1 MTTAQLEALRAS
13 MTSRFEGWE
22 RDAAA
27 SFLAAAYSRLRLR
40 DEARSLVKTTPST
53 ARAAGAWTPETAAAL
68 AASALSEAGLGQEPA
83 ARFLVSMAGE
93 DLARTFAA
101 GIVSPLYAAAAARA
115 ALTPEVGGL
124 TAGESAASPDL
135 VCTRRADGFPADQDR
150 LVLGTWGALLD
161 APGCLAAEASGL
173 PASPYVWW
181 QVEQTGYIVPDD
193 TRPAERSA
201 LEVERTYLGA
211 DGKAKT
217 EFSAGERVTVRVKVK
232 SFAGESA
239 VRDAV
244 VTDLLPGGFV
254 WAMPAGACPEGALEC
269 RRAEDR
275 VQWAVPALTNWEPL
289 TFTYTVRAAYP
300 GVYRAG
306 SAAALS
312 LSNPALAAQSRS
324 AKIRITAPEE
334 PSGTNA
340 PQPATSP
347 TPASAVQ

>member
-1 MTTAQLEALRAS
+1 
-13 MTSRFEGWE
+13 
-22 RDAAA
+22 
-27 SFLAAAYSRLRLR
+27 
-40 DEARSLVKTTPST
+40 
-53 ARAAGAWTPETAAAL
+53 
-68 AASALSEAGLGQEPA
+68 
-83 ARFLVSMAGE
+83 MAGE

-150 LVLGTWGALLD
+150 LVLGAWGALLD

-193 TRPAERSA
+193 TQPADRSA

-217 EFSAGERVTVRVKVK
+217 EFTAGERVTVRVRVK

>member
-40 DEARSLVKTTPST
+40 DEARSLVKSTPST

-124 TAGESAASPDL
+124 TAGESAASPIWSALDVRTGSL
-135 VCTRRADGFPADQDR
+135 PTRI
-150 LVLGTWGALLD
+150 VSCW
-161 APGCLAAEASGL
+161 APGARFWMPPAVWL
-173 PASPYVWW
+173 PKHRGSWPRPMFGGKSSKRATSCPM
-181 QVEQTGYIVPDD
+181 
-193 TRPAERSA
+193 TRSRPTAPRLKSNA
-201 LEVERTYLGA
+201 RTFGA

-217 EFSAGERVTVRVKVK
+217 EFSTGERVTVRVRVK

-254 WAMPAGACPEGALEC
+254 WAMPAGHAPKVHSNA
-269 RRAEDR
+269 
-275 VQWAVPALTNWEPL
+275 AVPK
-289 TFTYTVRAAYP
+289 TVCSGPCLRSP
-300 GVYRAG
+300 TG
-306 SAAALS
+306 
-312 LSNPALAAQSRS
+312 SRS
-324 AKIRITAPEE
+324 L
-334 PSGTNA
+334 
-340 PQPATSP
+340 SP
-347 TPASAVQ
+347 TPCGQPIRAFIERAPLQQSP